1 MIEILI
7 LYLLNRHD
15 LTIYKLHATIEEL
28 FFPFQKPSLGS
39 IAPILN
45 KLGEKKFVSFV
56 EKFSKG
62 GLKSKT
68 FSITPLGLSNLKK
81 MLLEFEFKGLYNT
94 MKNSKTLLMCIDIL
108 DENEK
113 NKLLCEIEN
122 NLKILNSAILRQLQ
136 NPYVMLFD
144 FQTALLQNEQNEVLN
159 LINIVG
165 RKWKN

>member
-15 LTIYKLHATIEEL
+15 LTIYKLQSTIEEL

-39 IAPILN
+39 IAPTLN
-45 KLGEKKFVSFV
+45 KLNEKKFVSFV

-68 FSITPLGLSNLKK
+68 YSITPLGFSNLKK
-81 MLLEFEFKGLYNT
+81 LLLEFEFKGLHNT
-94 MKNSKTLLMCIDIL
+94 IKNAKALLMCQDVL

-113 NKLLCEIEN
+113 MELLQEIGN
-122 NLKILNSAILRQLQ
+122 NLKILNAAILRQLQ

-144 FQTALLQNEQNEVLN
+144 FQTALLKNEQNEVLN
-159 LINIVG
+159 LISVVNC
-165 RKWKN
+165 K